1 VLVTGER
8 RVALVADADEQRT
21 ALARYLAGAA
31 FDVHACDEL
40 NVAGAFDAV
49 VWLAADLAHDLGA
62 RVRLWLRTNP
72 PRRVVIVTTRPAA
85 LRDLIACHPERLFVL
100 PAPTFGWELVDA
112 LRATTPPRPRG
123 A

>member
-1 VLVTGER
+1 MTAER
-8 RVALVADADEQRT
+8 RVALVAPADEERT

-40 NVAGAFDAV
+40 GVAGGFDAV
-49 VWLAADLAHDLGA
+49 VWLAADLADLAPRA
-62 RVRLWLRTNP
+62 RSWLRTSRP
-72 PRRVVIVTTRPAA
+72 HRVVIVTTRPAA
-85 LRDLIACHPERLFVL
+85 LRDLVACHPERLFVL

-112 LRATTPPRPRG
+112 LRAPPPPRPRG